1 MTEKVKIGGIVVVD
15 NSPSQG
21 NLLLLEK
28 GIKKKE
34 DLKNVIE
41 NWVHLDILIYSPTIE
56 AGVNFDKV
64 HY

>member
-1 MTEKVKIGGIVVVD
+1 MTEKVKIGGIVAVD

-34 DLKNVIE
+34 DLFRK
-41 NWVHLDILIYSPTIE
+41 ST
-56 AGVNFDKV
+56 GVEKV
-64 HY
+64 